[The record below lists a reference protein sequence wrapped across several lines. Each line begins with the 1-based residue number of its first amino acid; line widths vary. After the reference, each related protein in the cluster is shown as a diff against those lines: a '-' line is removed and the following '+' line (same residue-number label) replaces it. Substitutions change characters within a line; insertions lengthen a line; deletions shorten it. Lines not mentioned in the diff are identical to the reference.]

1 MYMVVKYLIQVSSV
15 RMPRHV
21 ADKRVFCGTAL
32 IEFSM
37 EEDTENVLK
46 QSLIFR
52 GVQLEL
58 KLKYAMIE
66 IVSLHTNQAG
76 SFPFEFK

>member
-1 MYMVVKYLIQVSSV
+1 M

-32 IEFSM
+32 IEFST
-37 EEDTENVLK
+37 EEDAENVLK
-46 QSLIFR
+46 QSLFFE

-58 KLKYAMIE
+58 KPK
-66 IVSLHTNQAG
+66 
-76 SFPFEFK
+76 